1 MLYLDVAFKVG
12 GDSGVNY
19 IVLQVHYKKVDHF
32 LGELII
38 SFNRAFA
45 YSCHLLTLPCIK
57 KWSQESGYLEIK
69 KKADEI

>member
-1 MLYLDVAFKVG
+1 MG

-38 SFNRAFA
+38 SFNGAFA
-45 YSCHLLTLPCIK
+45 YPCHLPTLPIIK
-57 KWSQESGYLEIK
+57 NGRNYESGYPEII
-69 KKADEI
+69 EGE